1 MKKILTFVSII
12 TLSSF
17 LVNSN
22 VAAQEF
28 NFNTA
33 NKNVR
38 IKNNQIKK
46 LLNKKVM
53 RSLNKAAE
61 DLLPDIVKTASG
73 VYYQEKGEAV
83 ITSNYKNLNKEQITV
98 LNFYI
103 LARVESELERKNQ
116 LAEENSFRLELY
128 MDRRTKLLQTL
139 SNIMDKLPAISDAT
153 VRDIR

>member
-1 MKKILTFVSII
+1 MKKKLTFVSII
-12 TLSSF
+12 ILSSF

-46 LLNKKVM
+46 LLDKKVM
-53 RSLNKAAE
+53 RSLNRAAD
-61 DLLPDIVKTASG
+61 DLLLDIVKTASE

-83 ITSNYKNLNKEQITV
+83 ITSNYESLNEEQITV

-116 LAEENSFRLELY
+116 LAEEDSFRLELY

-139 SNIMDKLPAISDAT
+139 SNIMDKLSAISDAT